1 MRISDWSS
9 DVCSSDL
16 LMQHGGNELNLL
28 LHAFGEFLDFLFPP
42 AFHFHFPEPAPN
54 PFSRFVSAYTFEAGQ
69 VEDMFA
75 YFHFFVESS
84 FFRKVANHG
93 NVRWLKSFAI
103 QEYFAFIR
111 SCDLI
116 NDPDQGGLACA
127 VGPKQSENTAF
138 FHLRSEEHTSE

>member
-1 MRISDWSS
+1 
-9 DVCSSDL
+9 
-16 LMQHGGNELNLL
+16 
-28 LHAFGEFLDFLFPP
+28 
-42 AFHFHFPEPAPN
+42 
-54 PFSRFVSAYTFEAGQ
+54 
-69 VEDMFA
+69 MFA

-138 FHLRSEEHTSE
+138 LHLQAYMIKGYVVRIFFQDKIGRESCRERVCQEVSISGFCVSIK

>member
-1 MRISDWSS
+1 M
-9 DVCSSDL
+9 
-16 LMQHGGNELNLL
+16 
-28 LHAFGEFLDFLFPP
+28 
-42 AFHFHFPEPAPN
+42 
-54 PFSRFVSAYTFEAGQ
+54 FSYIQ
-69 VEDMFA
+69 
-75 YFHFFVESS
+75 FFVESS
-84 FFRKVANHG
+84 FFREVANHG

-138 FHLRSEEHTSE
+138 FHLQAYMIKGYVVRILFQDIPDAQHLFRFFLRKIQATTSTAKASAKW